1 MKNNI
6 INIKYQRE
14 KTLLY
19 NNNII
24 EQHQLLL
31 ISHKSKTTEK
41 QQLSLYSTSLTTDFG
56 TLAALVYNEN
66 FLKLFSFTV
75 KRLQS
80 QS

>member
-24 EQHQLLL
+24 EQHQL

-66 FLKLFSFTV
+66 LLKLFSFTV

>member
-24 EQHQLLL
+24 EQHQLL

-56 TLAALVYNEN
+56 TLAALVSNEN
-66 FLKLFSFTV
+66 LLKLLSFTV

>member
-6 INIKYQRE
+6 INIMYQRE

-24 EQHQLLL
+24 EQHQLL

-66 FLKLFSFTV
+66 FLKMFSFTV